1 MSDDPLVTRAHAL
14 LREVIAP
21 RAAELDRDP
30 EALRWALGQLCDA
43 GLMALRRPAQYGGPA
58 LSELQF
64 RDFQE
69 AVARYS
75 GALAFL
81 QTQHQSAVSL
91 LAKSDNEALKAEYLP
106 RMADGGRLMGI
117 GFSQLRRPG
126 EPICRATQVR
136 EGYRIEG
143 HVPWV
148 TGWSFFPEFLLGAAL
163 PDGRSVFG
171 IVPLQTSEEAG
182 GRIRVGE
189 PMRLCAMESA
199 LTVTADLEGWV
210 IPESR
215 VVFIQPAGWIVRN
228 DQINITLQ
236 AFFALG
242 CARGSLDVIE
252 AAWERRR
259 AEFIREAA
267 DALTAE
273 LDACR
278 SEVLRSIGSTSMPE
292 AEKLALRAWAI
303 ELCTRCAHAAVAV
316 SGGAANA
323 VHHPAQRLFRESL
336 VYTVSAQTTDI
347 MRETLA
353 RLSRER
359 TPKAGSS

>member
-1 MSDDPLVTRAHAL
+1 MSTHPLL
-14 LREVIAP
+14 LRAQTLLRDEIAP
-21 RAAELDRDP
+21 RAAALDRDP
-30 EALRWALGQLCDA
+30 EALRWALQQLCDA
-43 GLMALRRPAQYGGPA
+43 GLMALRRPAHYGGPA
-58 LSELQF
+58 LSELEF

-91 LAKSDNEALKAEYLP
+91 LSKSDNEALQAEYLP
-106 RMADGGRLMGI
+106 EMADGGRLMGI

-126 EPICRATQVR
+126 EPICRATAVSG
-136 EGYRIEG
+136 GYRIDG

-148 TGWSFFPEFLLGAAL
+148 TGWSFYPEFLLGAAL
-163 PDGRSVFG
+163 PDGRAVFG
-171 IVPLQTSEEAG
+171 VVPLRSCKEAG
-182 GRIRVGE
+182 GRIGVGE
-189 PMRLCAMESA
+189 PMRLCAMEAA
-199 LTVTADLEGWV
+199 LTVTADFDGWFM
-210 IPESR
+210 PDSR
-215 VVFIQPAGWIVRN
+215 VVFVQPAGWIVRN

-242 CARGSLDVIE
+242 CARGSLDVVE

-259 AEFIREAA
+259 SDFIRLAA
-267 DALTAE
+267 DRLSDE

-278 SEVLRSIGSTSMPE
+278 AQVLRSIGSTDMTE
-292 AEKLALRAWAI
+292 ASKLALRAWAI
-303 ELCTRCAHAAVAV
+303 ELCTRCAHAAITV
-316 SGGAANA
+316 SGGAANS
-323 VHHPAQRLFRESL
+323 VDHPAQRLFRESL

-353 RLSRER
+353 RLSAPRVGPNEL
-359 TPKAGSS
+359 G